1 MLNFFEGKLTYTV
14 AALTGLWAVVGFF
27 LNLIDAPTA
36 GNLILASLATFG
48 IRRALP

>member
-1 MLNFFEGKLTYTV
+1 MLNLFKGKLTYAI
-14 AALTGLWAVVGFF
+14 AAATGIWAVVGFF